1 MADAEAAAGGALVRC
16 ELDKARDDLLVEARD
31 ELVEARGDELVG
43 LHVEVRDELA
53 EAREVL
59 DGLLLVDNSSDS
71 PSELDPDEPATAGAE
86 VGPPPPRGKKRAR
99 ADAGTKSEHSD
110 GGGEEESP
118 SGEDTAATGKVQG
131 KGKGLT
137 KSKGG
142 NRGKGK
148 GCGVKGKGG
157 NGKSKKKFRKG
168 RQSSFCGPWCQHP
181 GLDTYF
187 SQVYASGHRPKGED
201 FCHKCE
207 HMTYMGKKF
216 DGNRRCRNVWCDD
229 YHAPPGLVPY
239 YYY

>member
-16 ELDKARDDLLVEARD
+16 ELVVEARGDLVEARD

-43 LHVEVRDELA
+43 PHHVEVRDELA

-86 VGPPPPRGKKRAR
+86 VGPPPPRGKRAR
-99 ADAGTKSEHSD
+99 ADAGT
-110 GGGEEESP
+110 GGEETGEE

-216 DGNRRCRNVWCDD
+216 DGNRRCRNVQCKD